1 MLVCVCRHVYIYI
14 CETVDVNV
22 SECETRVCGYGSVLK
37 VRLERQ
43 RDLYRVRQ
51 RTTIERNRDLR
62 IWREETERGKLRRNI
77 KKIAISQK
85 RRRVRDAS
93 ASP

>member
-51 RTTIERNRDLR
+51 THKAKEMLR
-62 IWREETERGKLRRNI
+62 STEISGETEALERG
-77 KKIAISQK
+77 
-85 RRRVRDAS
+85 
-93 ASP
+93 